1 MSISDMLK
9 VSEYKA
15 RIAELEAQLSPE
27 MRNAERLK
35 QELGSLESQKANLSR
50 LLELMEAKRKK
61 LEAENGSLCIQI
73 GEKTRELASLDDDAL
88 VQEFGLYKPR
98 FEFADSTHYKEALA
112 ACRKEQKEAIKLFSK
127 SADSTNW
134 TVNGSAAKGRAM
146 VRELSRL
153 LMRAYNGECDEI
165 VRKVKYAN
173 VQRSLEQIS
182 KVAEAINRNGKTVGV
197 SIPLSYVKL
206 KEKEVQLA
214 FEFAQEKEKEK
225 EALREAREQEREARK
240 LEREIAVERKKL
252 EKERKQYLNAYKEI
266 SERIKEAAED
276 ERAVLEEKAQEL
288 KMKLEDVD
296 KAVMDV
302 DYREANQKAGF
313 VYVISNIGSFGE
325 NVYKIGM
332 TRRLDP
338 MERVRELGDASV
350 PFNFDVHALIFCDD
364 APKLEAALHRA
375 FEDRKVN
382 IVNQRRE
389 FFRVSLTEIE
399 EVIKRNYDKT
409 VEFTNVP
416 DAEQYRVSEKL
427 RQQGIFHPVS

>member
-1 MSISDMLK
+1 MFK

-206 KEKEVQLA
+206 KGKEVQLA
-214 FEFAQEKEKEK
+214 FEFA
-225 EALREAREQEREARK
+225 
-240 LEREIAVERKKL
+240 
-252 EKERKQYLNAYKEI
+252 
-266 SERIKEAAED
+266 
-276 ERAVLEEKAQEL
+276 
-288 KMKLEDVD
+288 
-296 KAVMDV
+296 
-302 DYREANQKAGF
+302 
-313 VYVISNIGSFGE
+313 
-325 NVYKIGM
+325 
-332 TRRLDP
+332 
-338 MERVRELGDASV
+338 
-350 PFNFDVHALIFCDD
+350 
-364 APKLEAALHRA
+364 
-375 FEDRKVN
+375 
-382 IVNQRRE
+382 
-389 FFRVSLTEIE
+389 
-399 EVIKRNYDKT
+399 
-409 VEFTNVP
+409 
-416 DAEQYRVSEKL
+416 
-427 RQQGIFHPVS
+427 